1 MMQFIMTKNAA
12 KHFNEQSK
20 ARSTQAE
27 RAALSDERMLESAI
41 KLIVDR
47 GTEKTTLKEVGEL
60 AGYSR
65 GLAGYRFGSKQGLFS
80 FVVHAISEKWLQE
93 LKNVTEDK
101 IGLDAICSA
110 TDAHYRFCLDAP
122 VHVRAFY
129 ILWFESISPGS
140 KTREIITA
148 VHQRRQRDV
157 MEWINL
163 GIKANS
169 IDAVIN
175 VEAVA
180 AQFCSALVG
189 IVYQWLVNPD
199 SMNEIKE
206 LHNGLKCTME
216 TLLKPVSMTE
226 LMD

>member
-1 MMQFIMTKNAA
+1 MQTLKETNDIKLT
-12 KHFNEQSK
+12 QS
-20 ARSTQAE
+20 E
-27 RAALSDERMLESAI
+27 RTEISDQKMFDATI
-41 KLIVDR
+41 KLIVANGPV
-47 GTEKTTLKEVGEL
+47 GTSLKDVGVL

-93 LKNVTEDK
+93 LEKATEGK
-101 IGLDAICSA
+101 FGLDAICSA

-157 MEWINL
+157 INWINR
-163 GIKANS
+163 GIETDS
-169 IDAVIN
+169 IDSVVN
-175 VEAVA
+175 VEAIA
-180 AQFCSALVG
+180 TQFCSALVG
-189 IVYQWLVNPD
+189 IVYQWLINPD
-199 SMNEIKE
+199 SMNEIEE
-206 LHNGLKCTME
+206 LHNGLKSTME
-216 TLLKPVSMTE
+216 TLLKPVSIPE
-226 LMD
+226 LTD